1 MYFWPCVRFLRSVE
15 LIFFSRSHVLLFDRN
30 GKNTGPLAWFSRL
43 MHALPTN
50 DMIIVLKTY
59 PGFDE
64 QVFVFLLKII
74 IFFLIFVLVT

>member
-1 MYFWPCVRFLRSVE
+1 
-15 LIFFSRSHVLLFDRN
+15 
-30 GKNTGPLAWFSRL
+30 

-74 IFFLIFVLVT
+74 IFFFIIVLVT